1 MRERESREREI
12 KRNKMHGGQGQGGSH
27 RHLFK
32 RSFRTLPSP
41 LISPTGPLRMCQSV
55 HLDVPVFD
63 AGAGMSQ
70 LPLSSLSETME
81 RDGVRD
87 GGEANEKG
95 REGEENE
102 RGQLENTFL

>member
-1 MRERESREREI
+1 MEDKDKEVHTGTCSNVALRT
-12 KRNKMHGGQGQGGSH
+12 
-27 RHLFK
+27 
-32 RSFRTLPSP
+32 RTLPSP

-95 REGEENE
+95 REGKENE

>member
-1 MRERESREREI
+1 
-12 KRNKMHGGQGQGGSH
+12 
-27 RHLFK
+27 
-32 RSFRTLPSP
+32 
-41 LISPTGPLRMCQSV
+41 MCQSV

-87 GGEANEKG
+87 A
-95 REGEENE
+95 GEENE
-102 RGQLENTFL
+102 RGSEGE